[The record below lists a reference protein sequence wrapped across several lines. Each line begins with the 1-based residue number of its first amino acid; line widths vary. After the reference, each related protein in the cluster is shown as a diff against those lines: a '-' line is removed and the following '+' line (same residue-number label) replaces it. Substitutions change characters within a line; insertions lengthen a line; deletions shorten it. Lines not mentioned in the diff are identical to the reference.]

1 MKIWNMSMG
10 ALALVICGS
19 IGSRSASAS
28 EILYDGV
35 GFLQGT
41 QSFTDSFTVSSPGTL
56 TVSLS
61 NVAWPTRLAS
71 LDLLVSSPSGALGPE
86 LDATNSTATA
96 TYNVTSGNVV
106 AQWFGTA
113 QGSLNAGVY
122 ALEIQFQSTNP
133 VPLPTSIAL
142 FLSGLGLLIWQ
153 RRTRGADG
161 HADSSLSTAEGAQS

>member
-1 MKIWNMSMG
+1 MKNWKNMSIG

-19 IGSRSASAS
+19 LGSMRAGAS

-35 GFLQGT
+35 GFMQGT
-41 QSFTDSFTVSSPGTL
+41 QSFTDSFSLSSPGTL
-56 TVSLS
+56 TVTLS

-71 LDLLVSSPSGALGPE
+71 LDMLVSTPGGALGPE
-86 LDATNSTATA
+86 LDATTSNATA

-113 QGSLNAGVY
+113 QGSFNAGVY
-122 ALEIQFQSTNP
+122 ALEIQFTPSGNP

-142 FLSGLGLLIWQ
+142 FLSGIGLLVWQ
-153 RRTRGADG
+153 RRARGRAD
-161 HADSSLSTAEGAQS
+161 DMSTSEGPQAA